1 MLKMIKGVKIK
12 DADKLNEEYTI
23 DENSL
28 IANINADKI
37 LKIINQFVDMQK
49 EPLFLILEVPTSQNN
64 EEVKGNV
71 IEQTHKDVYYLDN
84 MSIPFVKE
92 LLTVFGNL
100 FVNDGMSQIG
110 VGNHVTNAEIMT
122 DKYNVVTIF
131 NGKDEQTRY
140 IELLNNNG
148 IKKVDELVTAWN
160 FFNESNPGECN
171 RIDEDGKSVY
181 DAIEVL
187 TKEAGLYFAERRE
200 D

>member
-1 MLKMIKGVKIK
+1 MLKMIKGVKIN

-49 EPLFLILEVPTSQNN
+49 EPLFLILEVPTSQDN

-84 MSIPFVKE
+84 MSIPFVKK

-160 FFNESNPGECN
+160 FFNELNPGECN